1 MTGHVAPPDTIDS
14 DSQQILAL
22 AEAVMGFTPNSMLV
36 MAHRPTLLQGFAQLM
51 QSVYGPTSTLA
62 PDLRQLIAY
71 AVSSAA
77 GCLYCQAHTAHGAH
91 RAKVDETKLA
101 EIINYPESTLYSDAE
116 KAVLDLAFASGQHP
130 NAATEE
136 HFAELRKHFSE
147 PEIVDIVSVIA
158 MFGFLNRWND
168 TLATPLEA
176 NPREFGERVLQSSG
190 WQPGKHATG

>member
-1 MTGHVAPPDTIDS
+1 MAGRIHPPETIGAESARIVAM
-14 DSQQILAL
+14 

-36 MAHRPTLLQGFAQLM
+36 MAHRPDLLSGFAQLM
-51 QSVYGPTSTLA
+51 QSVYGPASTLA

-91 RAKVDETKLA
+91 RAQVDEAKLA
-101 EIINYPESTLYSDAE
+101 AIIDYHASPLYSDAE
-116 KAVLDLAFASGQHP
+116 KAVLDLAFAAGQHP
-130 NAATEE
+130 NGATDA
-136 HFAELRKHFSE
+136 HFAVLKAHFSDA
-147 PEIVDIVSVIA
+147 EIVDIVSVIA

-176 NPREFGERVLQSSG
+176 HPREFGERVLQDAG
-190 WQPGKHATG
+190 WHPGKHRA